1 MEDNRGLKMLFFG
14 SSKLNAKQEKIRM
27 LFMYLVCGVLT
38 TVVNT
43 VSFLAF
49 DKLVVGSLDVS
60 IFGYSFDCLDLIN
73 NSIAWVVSVLAA
85 FFSNRAFV
93 FLSKGNIWRELLS
106 FAAARL
112 VSFFIIEIG
121 TFALMIMLT
130 ENCFGISKDAVI
142 VSIYSFT
149 ITYLYLIKC
158 LNSIILVVVN
168 YFMSKILVFNKD
180 KKKTS
185 DESSNASAS
194 ESNNEIVN
202 AEI

>member
-1 MEDNRGLKMLFFG
+1 
-14 SSKLNAKQEKIRM
+14 
-27 LFMYLVCGVLT
+27 
-38 TVVNT
+38 
-43 VSFLAF
+43 
-49 DKLVVGSLDVS
+49 
-60 IFGYSFDCLDLIN
+60 
-73 NSIAWVVSVLAA
+73 
-85 FFSNRAFV
+85 
-93 FLSKGNIWRELLS
+93 
-106 FAAARL
+106 
-112 VSFFIIEIG
+112 
-121 TFALMIMLT
+121 MIMLT

-158 LNSIILVVVN
+158 LNSIILVIVN